1 MDSNPHADFAWGQ
14 AMEVDTLNV
23 EHSSNSLCN
32 LPVRGHNKFG
42 LSTHMTRHTD
52 SGLKQALRAYGRL
65 MRLDRPIGTYLLM
78 WPMLWA
84 LWLSSGGKPQEKI
97 FIVFMLGVFL
107 TRSAGCVINDFA
119 DRNFDGHVKRTQH
132 RPLATGEATP
142 LEAILLFIALVLL
155 AFGLVL
161 TLEPQVI
168 QLSFV
173 GVGLMVSYPFFKRF
187 FPAPQFY
194 MGLAFSWSIPM
205 CFIAQTGQLPRL
217 CWLLMAATLLWATA
231 YDTMYAMVDR
241 EDDFKIGIKSSAI
254 LFGDAD
260 RAIIAVMQLMV
271 LLALW
276 LAGTE
281 LQLGSWYRL
290 GLAAAA
296 SCALYQQYL
305 IRDRQPDRCL
315 QAFLNNNYFGLAI
328 FSGIALNYLF
338 KA

>member
-1 MDSNPHADFAWGQ
+1 
-14 AMEVDTLNV
+14 
-23 EHSSNSLCN
+23 
-32 LPVRGHNKFG
+32 
-42 LSTHMTRHTD
+42 MTTRSD
-52 SGLKQALRAYGRL
+52 SGLMQALKAYGRL

-84 LWLSSGGKPQEKI
+84 LWLSSAGKPQEKI

-119 DRNFDGHVKRTQH
+119 DRHFDGHIKRTQH

-142 LEAILLFIALVLL
+142 LEAILLFIALALL

-161 TLEPQVI
+161 TLELRVI
-168 QLSFV
+168 QMSFV
-173 GVGLMVSYPFFKRF
+173 GIALMVSYPFFKRF

-241 EDDFKIGIKSSAI
+241 EDDLKIGIKSSAI

-260 RAIIAVMQLMV
+260 RFIIAVMQLMV

-276 LAGTE
+276 LAGSE
-281 LQLGSWYRL
+281 LQLGPWYRL
-290 GLAAAA
+290 GLGAAAC
-296 SCALYQQYL
+296 CALYQQYL
-305 IRDRQPDRCL
+305 IRHRQPDACF
-315 QAFLNNNYFGLAI
+315 QAFLNNNYFGLSV
-328 FSGIALNYLF
+328 FSGIALHYLF

>member
-1 MDSNPHADFAWGQ
+1 
-14 AMEVDTLNV
+14 
-23 EHSSNSLCN
+23 
-32 LPVRGHNKFG
+32 
-42 LSTHMTRHTD
+42 MTRHTD

-84 LWLSSGGKPQEKI
+84 LWLSSAGKPQEKI

-132 RPLATGEATP
+132 RPLATGDATP

-161 TLEPQVI
+161 TLEPRVI

-173 GVGLMVSYPFFKRF
+173 GVALMVSYPFFKRF

-205 CFIAQTGQLPRL
+205 CFIAQTGHLPRL

-241 EDDFKIGIKSSAI
+241 EDDLKIGIKSSAI

-260 RAIIAVMQLMV
+260 LTIIAIMQLMV

-281 LQLGSWYRL
+281 LQLGFWYRL

-296 SCALYQQYL
+296 SCALYQQHL